1 MKNLSRRDFLKGT
14 STVVALAS
22 INPALNA
29 MVVNNA
35 KKILTTSHYGAF
47 YAVVEDGKFVRTI
60 PYEKDNHPSPM
71 IEAMPDRVY
80 TPTRVKYPYV
90 REGFLKHGYKSDTT
104 KRGKEKFV
112 RVSWDK
118 AFELVAN
125 EIKRVQKTT
134 GPDSIYAG
142 CYGWWTAGNMH
153 NVRNIAQRML
163 KLTGGFVDDVNTYST
178 GAIRVILPYVT
189 GSASGYYKPSAW
201 PTVVNN
207 VDNLVIIGAD
217 PYVTNQIAWTSADHK
232 YYDYMEDLKKESKK
246 RKINI
251 ININPVYTETAQKL
265 NAKQVSLK
273 PGTDVA
279 LMLGIANY
287 MYKNKLYNE
296 KFMKKYTYGRKQFFK
311 YLIGEEDNIDKTP
324 QWASKITGISEKD
337 IESLAKLFVKGK
349 TTLMGGW
356 AIQRMDSG
364 EQSHWMMVTLACMI
378 GQIGQEGGGFT
389 FSGHYSNI
397 GAPAAT
403 GPGLSAFP
411 INFKNTK
418 DIPWVNNKSK
428 YIPVARIADM
438 LLNPGEKFDYNGK
451 KLTYPDIKM
460 IYWAGGNPFHH
471 HQDVNKLIKAWQ
483 KPESVIFI
491 EPYWTASARMADIVL
506 PATTTFERNDITF
519 FGHGSHESIMAMKK
533 AVEPIAESKNDYDI
547 AVGIMDKLGLKE
559 LYTEGKKDEMDWI
572 KEFYNNS
579 LKQAKAKNIPM
590 LEFEEFWEKGHTD
603 FKVPKKAE
611 KYVSFK
617 SFIKNKRKNRLGT
630 PSGKFEIFSKT
641 IERYKYEDCAPHPK
655 WYEPVEYLGS
665 DKAKKYP
672 YHIVSPHPKY
682 RLHSQLNN
690 TWLRNVYEVK
700 GREPILINTK
710 DAEKKG
716 IKDGD
721 VVRVFNDRG
730 SILAGAVV
738 TSNIRENVVQL
749 CEGAWYDPAD
759 LQNGDTSCIHGHV
772 NVLTI
777 DKGTSKLAQG
787 NIAHTALVDFE
798 KYKGVLPQIKVFTP
812 PQTI

>member
-1 MKNLSRRDFLKGT
+1 MKNLSRRDFLKST
-14 STVVALAS
+14 SAVVTLAS

-29 MVVNNA
+29 MVINNA

-90 REGFLKHGYKSDTT
+90 REGFLKHGHKSDTT

-118 AFELVAN
+118 AFELVAK

-142 CYGWWTAGNMH
+142 CYGWWTSGNMH

-201 PTVVNN
+201 PTVIKN

-217 PYVTNQIAWTSADHK
+217 PYVTNQIAWTSADHR
-232 YYDYMEDLKKESKK
+232 YYDYMEDLKEESKK

-337 IESLAKLFVKGK
+337 IELLAKLFAKGK

-418 DIPWVNNKSK
+418 DIPWVNKKSK

-483 KPESVIFI
+483 KPESIIFI

-533 AVEPIAESKNDYDI
+533 AIEPIAESKNDYDI

-579 LKQAKAKNIPM
+579 LKQAKDKNIPM
-590 LEFEEFWEKGHTD
+590 LEFDDFWEKGHTD
-603 FKVPKKAE
+603 FKISQKA
-611 KYVSFK
+611 KNYVSFK

-641 IERYKYEDCAPHPK
+641 IESYNYDDCAPHPK
-655 WYEPVEYLGS
+655 WYEPMEYLGS
-665 DKAKKYP
+665 KKANKYP

-700 GREPILINTK
+700 GREPILINIE
-710 DAEKKG
+710 DAKEKG

-721 VVRVFNDRG
+721 VVKVFNDRG
-730 SILAGAVV
+730 SVLAGAVV
-738 TSNIRENVVQL
+738 TSNIRKNVVQL

-798 KYKGVLPQIKVFTP
+798 KYTGELPQIKVFTP
-812 PQTI
+812 PKTI